1 LKTNFP
7 VFFHTPARPAYF
19 IRFGKLGAAPR
30 QPQISRSRPGV
41 PQEFLMKTRTLFLL
55 AVLTS
60 LAAFAAL
67 NWDAFIAPSRLSVG
81 VASVQAPLGLIM
93 LGLVVLLAALFL
105 AFVLYWQTTVL
116 LDARRHAKDLRSNRE
131 LADRAEASRFTELHV
146 FLATELRKLSLRD
159 EAAQAVMLNRIEQA
173 ERELRAAVQRS
184 ENKLAGQIASP
195 APLAQHS
202 KRAS

>member
-1 LKTNFP
+1 
-7 VFFHTPARPAYF
+7 
-19 IRFGKLGAAPR
+19 
-30 QPQISRSRPGV
+30 
-41 PQEFLMKTRTLFLL
+41 MKTRTLFLL

-93 LGLVVLLAALFL
+93 LGLVVLLAVLFL

-146 FLATELRKLSLRD
+146 FLAAELRKLSLRD
-159 EAAQAVMLNRIEQA
+159 EAAQAVMLHRIEQA
-173 ERELRAAVQRS
+173 ERELRAAVQRT
-184 ENKLAGQIASP
+184 ENTLAEQIAQP
-195 APLAQHS
+195 AALAQHS

>member
-1 LKTNFP
+1 
-7 VFFHTPARPAYF
+7 
-19 IRFGKLGAAPR
+19 
-30 QPQISRSRPGV
+30 
-41 PQEFLMKTRTLFLL
+41 MKTRTLFLL

-93 LGLVVLLAALFL
+93 LGLVVLLAVLFL

-159 EAAQAVMLNRIEQA
+159 EAAQAVMLHRIEQA
-173 ERELRAAVQRS
+173 ERELRAAVQRT
-184 ENKLAGQIASP
+184 ENTLAEQIAQP
-195 APLAQHS
+195 AALAQHS